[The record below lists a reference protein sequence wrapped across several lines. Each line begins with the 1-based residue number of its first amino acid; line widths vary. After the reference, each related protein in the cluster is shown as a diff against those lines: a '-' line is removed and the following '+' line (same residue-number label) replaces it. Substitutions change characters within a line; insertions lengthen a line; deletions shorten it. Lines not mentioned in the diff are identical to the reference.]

1 MQIVSTAWIDTSLA
15 EFELSVGLTLHAA
28 HGRASA
34 EAPLRVVILNG
45 FEKVT
50 PAYAEHLA
58 AGHVL
63 ITDGSALL
71 APWIERLPAIGRRV
85 NRYETLC
92 LLRWLV
98 LREAMQGSA
107 FLHIDLDLF
116 PQPSHAALAS
126 ALAGRTGVLGSPC
139 FVAVSDRDWL
149 ETWCAEIEAFGRDP
163 EATEARLLPSP
174 GQGRIGSDQTLLGSL
189 AAGAHPVARRSR
201 SPGHGLRR
209 LRQSADAAVPGRG
222 DAPGG
227 EPPGGIDYLGDRP
240 VLFWHMQ
247 NNFAQF
253 VGQYLMIEAQLRE
266 RPHCP
271 MPRLA
276 NPLFQRCPVPE
287 TMAFNALRQAIRNEH
302 RRQILRGELTLER
315 ILAMKARV
323 PTDYLAR
330 AVATRHFLLHG
341 EARGMFSAD
350 QWWEAGLFA

>member
-189 AAGAHPVARRSR
+189 LRARILS
-201 SPGHGLRR
+201 
-209 LRQSADAAVPGRG
+209 RG
-222 DAPGG
+222 DLGPLVM
-227 EPPGGIDYLGDRP
+227 DYAAFDNPL
-240 VLFWHMQ
+240 
-247 NNFAQF
+247 
-253 VGQYLMIEAQLRE
+253 
-266 RPHCP
+266 
-271 MPRLA
+271 MPRFRGA
-276 NPLFQRCPVPE
+276 ATPLVASRREASTISATGPCCSG
-287 TMAFNALRQAIRNEH
+287 TCRTISRNSS
-302 RRQILRGELTLER
+302 GNT
-315 ILAMKARV
+315 
-323 PTDYLAR
+323 
-330 AVATRHFLLHG
+330 
-341 EARGMFSAD
+341 
-350 QWWEAGLFA
+350 